1 MIDEEQ
7 TERCHQSQAYY
18 SYEKQRRV
26 WEDKL
31 SILLW
36 LKWMREIKGNVSIAT
51 YSIMTIDSRATPV
64 IDCLTMIDITDTKQ
78 TE

>member
-1 MIDEEQ
+1 
-7 TERCHQSQAYY
+7 
-18 SYEKQRRV
+18 
-26 WEDKL
+26 
-31 SILLW
+31 
-36 LKWMREIKGNVSIAT
+36 MREIKGNVSIAT